1 MVYLDGPCRQYIYV
15 QSESFQSS
23 RWYYHYCNAVWE
35 ERLDQIVHKIHFN
48 TFFLSKYPVFQ
59 VLSHYC
65 SHNWP
70 CCSKMLKGVFAVF
83 MKKKA
88 NDAFSHCFHIFLK
101 RFLMICWK
109 CGISR
114 QILDHIP
121 RPQTPR
127 RNEREKLHRAVK
139 FNLQI
144 TQFIQINPFVGE
156 QISKQISSTAFLN
169 KGLST

>member
-1 MVYLDGPCRQYIYV
+1 MVPAVSTFMCNQRAFDHLADIIIIVMLSEKKDWTKLFTKYI
-15 QSESFQSS
+15 
-23 RWYYHYCNAVWE
+23 
-35 ERLDQIVHKIHFN
+35 LIH
-48 TFFLSKYPVFQ
+48 FLSKYPVFQ